1 MTELFPFHLVESLQV
16 AARDLIFAGGETIGA
31 AIQHVILY
39 ISLHADVQRKIQ
51 AEIDQVIGRDRLPA
65 YADKKRYSYW
75 LTKLALRFRSSS
87 CGCELIFMIFLA

>member
-39 ISLHADVQRKIQ
+39 IALHAEVQRKIQ
-51 AEIDQVIGRDRLPA
+51 AEIDQVIGPDRLPT
-65 YADKKRYSYW
+65 YDDKKRYG
-75 LTKLALRFRSSS
+75 LTCTENSSKLPRW
-87 CGCELIFMIFLA
+87 